1 MYTETWYSPAGT
13 PVTPKIR
20 NEVDE
25 RQLAELYAA
34 EVSPDSARF
43 NALYNGASTATL
55 YAWRYGYRNPR
66 VSGRVEECE
75 ALA

>member
-1 MYTETWYSPAGT
+1 MYTQTWYSPAGV

-25 RQLAELYAA
+25 RQLSELYDA
-34 EVSPDSARF
+34 EVSPEVGRF
-43 NALYNGASTATL
+43 NALYNGASSATR
-55 YAWRYGYRNPR
+55 YAWQYGYRNHRMP
-66 VSGRVEECE
+66 GRVEECE